1 MKSRKPLFCYSRA
14 VSSAWES
21 TYHSQG
27 NLGIVLIGTDLL
39 LLSTST
45 INNTLTARNTREDG
59 LIAFAPK
66 SLRQGKKM
74 LRNFK
79 SDHVLTSSGR
89 INLSSLFLVGFVSVW
104 NHSLL
109 CIFLVPSLHL
119 YLTFKECSSAESST
133 TCSKWGRKCK
143 VWGLFDSFATGSMLI
158 PMTAVH
164 HNSNQNNRWGVFSFL
179 SLLWLALI
187 INNTKHW
194 LNMSG

>member
-39 LLSTST
+39 LLPTGT

-89 INLSSLFLVGFVSVW
+89 INLSSLFLVGYFSVW

-109 CIFLVPSLHL
+109 CLFLCHRSISIWLPKSALLLKAPQHALSGGENAKYGVCLIHLQREACSFLWQLSITTATRIIDEVCFPSLAS
-119 YLTFKECSSAESST
+119 C
-133 TCSKWGRKCK
+133 
-143 VWGLFDSFATGSMLI
+143 D
-158 PMTAVH
+158 
-164 HNSNQNNRWGVFSFL
+164 
-179 SLLWLALI
+179 
-187 INNTKHW
+187 
-194 LNMSG
+194 